1 MIVPC
6 PPPEMMDGCG
16 LNRIRG
22 FSFWSIAKISEK
34 VWAGYFLDFYELE
47 YHGTTLTYFWF
58 ELVYHKKY
66 YSFKKVQFIS
76 NFYKIPLK
84 NHNPNPCA
92 FVPSDL
98 NLNFR
103 TDFTFKT
110 DFENRL
116 TYHKIYIQPCIPCF
130 HYILRRQSKI
140 YKIWDLEIGNK
151 YGVWRRDF

>member
-1 MIVPC
+1 MPRLLKFVQNFWRISIILRLHVILVSPSRTFILCKWNLCQRQWSSIVLLQKWWTVN
-6 PPPEMMDGCG
+6 GCG
-16 LNRIRG
+16 LKRIRK
-22 FSFWSIAKISEK
+22 FSFWSIAKITEK

-98 NLNFR
+98 NFR
-103 TDFTFKT
+103 MDFT
-110 DFENRL
+110 
-116 TYHKIYIQPCIPCF
+116 
-130 HYILRRQSKI
+130 
-140 YKIWDLEIGNK
+140 
-151 YGVWRRDF
+151 